1 MTALCRGD
9 LARFLVLLLL
19 CALGFSAHA
28 SPPKPELLVAS
39 KPFTE
44 SYLLSEMLALLI
56 EEAGEASA
64 VRKFGLGGPQLVVES
79 LTSGS
84 IDVEVDY
91 TGALAHLLL
100 PDRSNVAADELERV
114 AAGIGMKLSKS
125 LGFNNTYALAVR
137 TETAQKQKLRNVS
150 DLANHTTL
158 RAAFTPDFLNQE
170 DGFYRLQKVYGIS
183 LPNVR
188 PMQHALA
195 YAALANQEI
204 DLTDA
209 YTTDGSLSQFA
220 LTLLIDDR
228 SFFPTYHGIIAI
240 RSETASRFP
249 KTWDKLRTLEGKIS
263 DAEMTRL
270 NAEIDLK
277 HRSIGDVA
285 REYLLGQGLLS
296 QPARRGESPSGI
308 RAELLDATLEHLG
321 LVLCAL
327 LLSCVIGIP
336 IGVMAVRYKRTG
348 RLLIALTSLL
358 QTIPS
363 LALLCFLIPLFG
375 IGARPTIFALFL
387 YGLLPVSE
395 ATTTGLLSLDI
406 RLLETAKILGL
417 SRRQRLYLIELPLAS
432 RAILSGIKT
441 TAVIN
446 VASATIAAMIGA
458 GGYGRFITS
467 GLAMNDVRMILMGA
481 VPTAIMAVL
490 FHFLFDLLARVVIP
504 TGLRIGSTSSA

>member
-1 MTALCRGD
+1 MTALLRSVHAV
-9 LARFLVLLLL
+9 LALLLF
-19 CALGFSAHA
+19 LGSVS
-28 SPPKPELLVAS
+28 SPAAAEPKPSLVVAS

-44 SYLLSEMLALLI
+44 SYLLSEMVALLI
-56 EEAGEASA
+56 DAEGEAAS
-64 VRKFGLGGPQLVVES
+64 VRKFGLGGPQLVVEGLRNGS
-79 LTSGS
+79 L
-84 IDVEVDY
+84 DVEVDY

-100 PDRSNVAADELERV
+100 PDRKDVPADDIARV
-114 AAGIGMKLSKS
+114 AAEHGMILSRS

-137 TETAQKQKLRNVS
+137 TETAEKLQLHNVS
-150 DLANHTTL
+150 DLVRHTTL
-158 RAAFTPDFLNQE
+158 KAAFTPDFLNQE
-170 DGFYRLQKVYGIS
+170 DGFFRLQQVYGIS

-195 YAALANQEI
+195 YAALASHEI

-209 YTTDGSLSQFA
+209 YTTDGSLTQFA
-220 LTLLIDDR
+220 LTLLADDR
-228 SFFPTYHGIIAI
+228 SFFPKYFGVIVI
-240 RSETASRFP
+240 RKAVAERLP
-249 KTWDKLRTLEGKIS
+249 KTWEKLRKLEGRLS
-263 DAEMTRL
+263 DAEMIRL
-270 NAEIDLK
+270 NAEIDVK
-277 HRSIGDVA
+277 HRSIEVVA
-285 REYLLGQGLLS
+285 REYLLGQALLTAHKKHNEGS
-296 QPARRGESPSGI
+296 SGV
-308 RAELLDATLEHLG
+308 RAELLAATLEHLG

-327 LLSCVIGIP
+327 LLSCLIGIP
-336 IGVMAVRYKRTG
+336 IGIIAVRYKRTG
-348 RLLIALTSLL
+348 QLLVALTSLL

-363 LALLCFLIPLFG
+363 LALLCFLIPFFG

-395 ATTTGLLSLDI
+395 ATTTGLLSLDS
-406 RLLETAKILGL
+406 RMLETARILGL

-467 GLAMNDVRMILMGA
+467 GLAMNDVRLILRGA

-490 FHFLFDLLARVVIP
+490 FHFLFDLVARIVIP
-504 TGLRIGSTSSA
+504 RGLRIGCASSA